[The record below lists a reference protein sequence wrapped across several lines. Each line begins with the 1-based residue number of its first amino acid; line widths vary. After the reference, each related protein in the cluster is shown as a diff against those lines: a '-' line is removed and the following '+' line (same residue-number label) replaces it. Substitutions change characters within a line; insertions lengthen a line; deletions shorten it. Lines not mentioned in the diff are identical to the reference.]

1 MKRRPIVGIN
11 LKIYINKMEKATGLA
26 ELVKERF
33 KDISDTD
40 IFFIPSMGTI
50 YPVSKVLEH
59 SNIIYGVQNIA
70 PMENGA
76 MTGEFSIESALDLG
90 CTMVEIGHAER
101 KRIFKEDYSMIN
113 EKVRLTLNHDMIPLV
128 CIGESEPGDERAKA
142 LKDQIMKILSNI
154 PHHQLGKVVL
164 AYEPEWAIGKDKPAE
179 TTYVHDSHRMIREI
193 LHEEYGT
200 EIKDAIRII
209 YGGSVKKENALDLA
223 FHTDVDGLFIGRFGH
238 DINNFEEIVNLVR
251 KAKEEM
257 K

>member
-11 LKIYINKMEKATGLA
+11 LKIYINTMDKATGLA

-33 KDISDTD
+33 EHISDTD
-40 IFFIPSMGTI
+40 IFFIPSMGTV
-50 YPVSKVLEH
+50 YPVSKVLQNT
-59 SNIIYGVQNIA
+59 NIIYGVQNIA
-70 PMENGA
+70 SIANGA

-113 EKVRLTLNHDMIPLV
+113 EKVKLTLNHNMIPLV
-128 CIGESEPGDERAKA
+128 CIGESEPGDKREDA
-142 LKDQIMKILSNI
+142 LREQILKILDKVPKRQLSN
-154 PHHQLGKVVL
+154 VVL

-179 TTYVHDSHRMIREI
+179 TSYVHESHRMIRAI
-193 LHEEYGT
+193 LDKEYGPDV
-200 EIKDAIRII
+200 KDAIRII
-209 YGGSVKKENALDLA
+209 YGGSVKKENALDLSG
-223 FHTDVDGLFIGRFGH
+223 HPDVDGLFIGRFGH

-251 KAKEEM
+251 KAKEE